1 MQSQGNAD
9 YTKLSEL
16 NCYLRDITDLT
27 HLTNLTQLRL
37 ADNPVT
43 NPEVLQPLADGGT
56 YIDILN

>member
-9 YTKLSEL
+9 Y
-16 NCYLRDITDLT
+16 
-27 HLTNLTQLRL
+27 TNLTQLRL